1 MCVCVCARA
10 LVHVRA
16 DRQRQ
21 RERERCKRRRATV
34 VYVSIG
40 DWLDVKGS
48 GEMKEQFRV
57 KQTLGWSITF
67 VV

>member
-1 MCVCVCARA
+1 MRA
-10 LVHVRA
+10 LVHVCVQT
-16 DRQRQ
+16 DRD

-48 GEMKEQFRV
+48 GEMKKQFRV
-57 KQTLGWSITF
+57 KRTLGWSTTF